1 MARNYTYKSFEIY
14 FSKVNF
20 HMSLEV
26 PFVFIIIDALFV
38 VTVGQHYL
46 YNAQFVRETK
56 RSRFLYSVIL
66 LAQTK
71 LGLLLG

>member
-46 YNAQFVRETK
+46 YNAQFICK
-56 RSRFLYSVIL
+56 RD
-66 LAQTK
+66 
-71 LGLLLG
+71 